1 MTLDSDKIDQAVL
14 ALLYLGLHNG
24 ARAWKGFDWDAMNRL
39 YERGFITDPSGK
51 AKSVVFTE
59 EGLVEARKLLEELF
73 LSDTKSQSVSAARA
87 DTKTTPEDLVNT
99 KDLIFQFR
107 VRLLGI
113 EPEIWRLIAVPA
125 KYSFWDLHI
134 AIQDAMGWRDCHLHA
149 FRVADPNTRK
159 IEQIG
164 IPDDTDD
171 AFEGGATC
179 LPGWEIPIRDYFR
192 QPGDS
197 ANYEYDFG
205 DGWEHHVVLE
215 ELVNRVPRR
224 RYPICLDGARACP
237 PEDCGGIPGF
247 GELLEVLGDPTHE
260 EHDRMSEWVGGSY
273 DPSAFSPKQVRFDNP
288 KTRWRNAFQ
297 RRM

>member
-14 ALLYLGLHNG
+14 GLLYLGLHNG

-39 YERGFITDPSGK
+39 YEKGFITDPRGK

-59 EGLVEARKLLEELF
+59 QGLVEARRLLEDLF
-73 LSDTKSQSVSAARA
+73 SSDTQSQTVSTAREGDHAAPQA
-87 DTKTTPEDLVNT
+87 GAAA

-107 VRLLGI
+107 VSLLGI

-125 KYSFWDLHI
+125 TYSFWDLHV
-134 AIQDAMGWRDCHLHA
+134 AIQDAMGWLDYHLHA
-149 FRVADPNTRK
+149 FRVPDPKTGT
-159 IEQIG
+159 IAQIG
-164 IPDDTDD
+164 IPDDT
-171 AFEGGATC
+171 FEDEQPF
-179 LPGWEIPIRDYFR
+179 LPGWETPIRDYFT

-197 ANYEYDFG
+197 AHYEYDFG

-215 ELVNRVPRR
+215 QCVNRVPRK
-224 RYPICLDGARACP
+224 RYPICLDGAQACP
-237 PEDCGGIPGF
+237 PEDCGGVPGF

-260 EHDRMSEWVGGSY
+260 EHDSRIRGKY
-273 DPSAFSPKQVRFDNP
+273 DPLAFSPKKVRFDNP

-297 RRM
+297 RRL